1 MKKVLNI
8 DIDVVGASASFL
20 CAIHC
25 AMVPLIVT
33 FGMLSGVSFLA
44 NEVWD
49 IVFIGVSVILAFSSL
64 INGYRKHHQKWYPS
78 ITAILGFLSLILG
91 HLIIGGMIGDI
102 LSVAGGL
109 AIAAAHVLNYKA
121 CRTCKLCRN

>member
-1 MKKVLNI
+1 MKKVLNL

-44 NEVWD
+44 NEIWD
-49 IVFIGVSVILAFSSL
+49 IVFIGVSVVLAFSSL
-64 INGYRKHHQKWYPS
+64 INGYRKHHQKWYP
-78 ITAILGFLSLILG
+78 IVTAMLGFTSLILG

-102 LSVAGGL
+102 LSVSGGL
-109 AIAAAHVLNYKA
+109 AIAVAHVLNYRA